1 MRIIFNEQKVYIRFG
16 TPGHEGEYVINIDGY
31 NFEKY
36 IPTMISNS
44 IMQALGKDWEISNR
58 GSRIEISSRKRY
70 GLRDDQQVLT
80 AVKNVLEPL
89 GFII

>member
-1 MRIIFNEQKVYIRFG
+1 
-16 TPGHEGEYVINIDGY
+16 
-31 NFEKY
+31 
-36 IPTMISNS
+36 MISNS